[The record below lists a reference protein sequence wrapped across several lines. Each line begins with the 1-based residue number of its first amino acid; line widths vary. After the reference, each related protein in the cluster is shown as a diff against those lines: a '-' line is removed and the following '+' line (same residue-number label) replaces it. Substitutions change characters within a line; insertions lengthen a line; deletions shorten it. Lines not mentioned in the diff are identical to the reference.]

1 MVKINE
7 FPHTVTFYNA
17 KSAHPFV
24 QFWNQQS
31 VIQHYNYL
39 FLFEDCT
46 LICPSCF
53 HDKIQL
59 TPFGTH
65 MY

>member
-1 MVKINE
+1 MSFHI
-7 FPHTVTFYNA
+7 TFYNA

-39 FLFEDCT
+39 FFFKDCT